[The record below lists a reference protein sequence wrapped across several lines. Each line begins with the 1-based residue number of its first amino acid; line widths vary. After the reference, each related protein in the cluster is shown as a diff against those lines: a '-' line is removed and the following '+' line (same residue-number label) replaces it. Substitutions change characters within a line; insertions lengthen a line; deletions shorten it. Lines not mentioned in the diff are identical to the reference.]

1 MVRKDIPFRARNIG
15 SKTVRNMLSLS
26 HGLFRDRIL
35 YMSNIWGSKIH
46 LCDEHW
52 TSKSCGGCG
61 LIKTNL
67 GGNKVYDCSDCNF
80 KLDRDY
86 NGARNIHMKQI
97 KC

>member
-1 MVRKDIPFRARNIG
+1 M
-15 SKTVRNMLSLS
+15 
-26 HGLFRDRIL
+26 
-35 YMSNIWGSKIH
+35 
-46 LCDEHW
+46 CDEHW